1 MTLYTILKSVTP
13 KIMPYEIAPT
23 TSFTDEEHAL
33 KYLEELL
40 EEGEDRDE
48 MQAFIEE
55 HGHKNF
61 FDHFDE
67 YREMVKEYD
76 QETVDAFLEEFD
88 LMDIEHLQDAYMG
101 HYGSGEEFAEN
112 FVMECYGLPDMPSW
126 IKIDWSET
134 WEDGLSWDYTF
145 YDGYVFCNHY

>member
-1 MTLYTILKSVTP
+1 ML
-13 KIMPYEIAPT
+13 T
-23 TSFTDEEHAL
+23 TSFTDEELAL
-33 KYLEELL
+33 NALEEYL

-67 YREMVKEYD
+67 YREIVKQYD
-76 QETVDAFLEEFD
+76 QETVDAFLGADFD
-88 LMDIEHLQDAYMG
+88 ISDISRLSDAYHG
-101 HYGSGEEFAEN
+101 CFDSEEEFAEN
-112 FVMECYGLPDMPSW
+112 FVTECYGMPDMPSL

-134 WEDGLSWDYTF
+134 WED
-145 YDGYVFCNHY
+145 